1 MYTFQVEKMSCG
13 GCAGRVTKAIRQVD
27 SAAQVDVDLP
37 DKLVRVKSDADVNVL
52 AAAIAQA
59 GYPVQTAAAGNAEK

>member
-1 MYTFQVEKMSCG
+1 MYMFRVEKMSCG

-27 SAAQVDVDLP
+27 SAAQVDVDLQS
-37 DKLVRVKSDADVNVL
+37 KQVRVTSAADAPVL

-59 GYPVQTAAAGNAEK
+59 GYPAQIAAVGNAEK